1 MVYDRVA
8 SRLSELDP
16 PRFVAKFSLDA
27 DPVMAERFSDKKP
40 HFLYYDESQVSS
52 YDGDRSE
59 EGIFSFIK
67 DATTSKSELVSAKFL
82 NSEARKSELMMAY
95 VGPENAQL
103 Y

>member
-1 MVYDRVA
+1 
-8 SRLSELDP
+8 
-16 PRFVAKFSLDA
+16 
-27 DPVMAERFSDKKP
+27 
-40 HFLYYDESQVSS
+40 VSS